1 MLGTKLQWEGRAGC
15 WRGKKPD
22 WLESTL
28 YQPSPAQPS
37 LSPLATAADTCLKT
51 YTSSTPRFC
60 LKGPSQVS
68 SALSGFLPQG
78 ERDTC
83 RIGRW
88 KMSMNCPSKPGYVMC
103 DSLRK
108 REREGIKRLFKARL
122 PLKRGEDEMREGRQG
137 SFSPECSKFLCKAK

>member
-51 YTSSTPRFC
+51 YIGHESESIPGPPGLDVCKLLGFVIVGWLNNMHSSFIWNSQKLCVGRILRFLAPR
-60 LKGPSQVS
+60 L
-68 SALSGFLPQG
+68 
-78 ERDTC
+78 
-83 RIGRW
+83 
-88 KMSMNCPSKPGYVMC
+88 
-103 DSLRK
+103 
-108 REREGIKRLFKARL
+108 
-122 PLKRGEDEMREGRQG
+122 
-137 SFSPECSKFLCKAK
+137 